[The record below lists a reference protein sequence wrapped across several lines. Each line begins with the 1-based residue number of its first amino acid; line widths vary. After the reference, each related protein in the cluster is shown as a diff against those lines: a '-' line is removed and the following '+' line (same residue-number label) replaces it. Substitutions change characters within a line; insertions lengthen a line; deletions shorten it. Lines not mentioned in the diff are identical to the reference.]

1 MNAHQVPTPDEARA
15 SLDETAVSRRAAV
28 TVTRR
33 PVWLDSVFAAGFGI
47 ALGVAVSGGWT
58 RIALGMAILVA
69 VSGLFAVLDRPF
81 GGRRRGKILDERAV
95 GAHAVRFLP
104 MYTIVFVASQFRP
117 GDDWQP
123 WYSIGVGLVVA
134 LAGFVYVRLDGRYQ
148 ARRLA
153 AGDYDRYDLL

>member
-15 SLDETAVSRRAAV
+15 SLDEVAGSRRAAV

-69 VSGLFAVLDRPF
+69 VSGLFAVLVRRF

-95 GAHAVRFLP
+95 GAHAAKFFP
-104 MYTIVFVASQFRP
+104 MYLIVFVAGQLRP

-123 WYSIGVGLVVA
+123 WYSISVGLVVA
-134 LAGFVYVRLDGRYQ
+134 LAGFVYLRLDGRYQ

-153 AGDYDRYDLL
+153 AGDHDRYDLL